1 MKQTETTNPG
11 KKKHALFLFIAAW
24 ITCLLVIAAFEP
36 VSTGY
41 FGRKILPSW
50 DDYIPFQVKKIAGSL
65 TVQPVEKSTA
75 VKNNLY
81 TGDNYKHL
89 EKFFKKLSDLEK
101 KGGTVRIYHTGDS
114 QIARDNLTGRLKRN
128 FQKDFGDGGRGI
140 VNPRHTEYTRLTDH
154 VNPTPDSEFILR
166 DVYCYPTRSDAAP
179 ELGFIG
185 SSSIPRS
192 PMSSTVH
199 KAPEN
204 GAPWKSVDIYLRSPL
219 KLMEATA
226 KYIVNI
232 EYNGTKQTKEI
243 ELGADKT
250 GKLHFDVPD
259 VKTIS
264 MNLNGTKGLMPYVDG
279 INFES
284 GKGVAYTTSVC
295 TGYEITWLG
304 WIPPRHL
311 EEGMVAYG
319 PDLLLYNFGG
329 NEASRLLN
337 FDNYNRDILIR
348 DTKDFL
354 MRMKKHNPDA
364 DIILVAPLEF
374 LLKNRIGVR
383 EVFKQQ
389 QEVRDI
395 FHQIAK
401 ELGLGYYDMYTA
413 AGGEGHLLR
422 FLDAGLAT
430 TDYVHLSLKGAD
442 HMGDIFYKEIMD
454 TYKGYQKYSEK
465 IAKQNLALMQEKKD
479 RIINFDS
486 ASFAWFFIAVLIFL
500 NFIVRI
506 PALKIFILL
515 AASYGFFAGGLVWPL
530 VLIFVS
536 VMLNYFWGV
545 AITWQKSLGENGTRL
560 LALSVI
566 LNVSALFVFRY
577 FDFTSQIA
585 NTYIGTHLPVL
596 YMALPVAVSF
606 YTLEAISYCI
616 DVWRGDIRAETSFF
630 KFALFLSFFPNIA
643 AGPIVRA
650 RQFLTDLKDG
660 RHFEVTS
667 EKVSLGV
674 FLIICGLIK
683 KIGAD
688 YLAFNFVDKVFANP
702 ALFSSVEILTG
713 LYGYGMHLYCT
724 FSGYADIAVG
734 CAMLLGFQLPEN
746 FMRPFQSSSITDF
759 CSRWFITVNA
769 WFRDYVYI
777 SFGGSKK
784 RVYFNLMAA
793 AVFCGIWYSAEIKF
807 IALGLFFG
815 TFLVIERASGFLKRE
830 IKTGFVRFIRIF
842 ITLQILIFGF
852 MIFRLKSWADFTAL
866 KSQLF
871 TMTTGVSNI
880 GLTIIIPVVLFYIW
894 HMSPI
899 SLKDKL
905 KKVFNDA
912 GPLLQG
918 GFAALITVFLYNIAI
933 ADFMPFIYLRF

>member
-1 MKQTETTNPG
+1 MIQYKTLNAV
-11 KKKHALFLFIAAW
+11 KKKHPLFLFFASWIA
-24 ITCLLVIAAFEP
+24 CLMIVAALEP
-36 VSTGY
+36 VSSRH

-50 DDYIPFQVKKIAGSL
+50 EDYIPFKIKNTIYSL
-65 TVQPVEKSTA
+65 TAQPDEKSSA

-81 TGDNYKHL
+81 TGENYKHL
-89 EKFFKKLSDLEK
+89 GNFFKKLSDLEK

-114 QIARDNLTGRLKRN
+114 QIARDNLTGKLKRN
-128 FQKDFGDGGRGI
+128 FQRDFGDGGRGV
-140 VNPRHTEYTRLTDH
+140 VNPRHTPYTALTDH
-154 VNPTPDSEFILR
+154 VNPTTDNEFILR

-192 PMSSTVH
+192 QLSSTVH

-204 GAPWKSVDIYLRSPL
+204 GAPWKSVDVYLRSPL
-219 KLMEATA
+219 KLMEASA
-226 KYIVNI
+226 KYVVNI
-232 EYNGTKQTKEI
+232 EYNGTRQTKEI

-259 VKTIS
+259 IKTIS
-264 MNLNGTKGLMPYVDG
+264 MNLNGTKGPMPYVDG

-354 MRMKKHNPDA
+354 IRMKKHNPNA

-374 LLKNRIGVR
+374 LLKNRAGVR

-395 FHQIAK
+395 FLQIARD
-401 ELGLGYYDMYTA
+401 LGLGYYDMYTA

-442 HMGDIFYKEIMD
+442 HMADIFYREIID
-454 TYKGYQKYSEK
+454 TYKGYQKHREK
-465 IAKQNLALMQEKKD
+465 TAKLELSFIQEKKD
-479 RIINFDS
+479 RIINFNS
-486 ASFAWFFIAVLIFL
+486 ASFAWFFIAVLVLL
-500 NFIVRI
+500 NFIVRF
-506 PALKIFILL
+506 PALRIFILI
-515 AASYGFFAGGLVWPL
+515 AASYVFYASDMIWPL
-530 VLIFVS
+530 GLIFVS
-536 VMLNYFWGV
+536 AFLNYFWGI

-560 LALSVI
+560 LAVSLL
-566 LNVSALFVFRY
+566 LNLGALFIFRY
-577 FDFTSQIA
+577 YDFTAQLG

-596 YMALPVAVSF
+596 SMVTPVAISF
-606 YTLEAISYCI
+606 YTLEAVSYCI
-616 DVWRGDIRAETSFF
+616 DVWRGETRAETNFF
-630 KFALFLSFFPNIA
+630 KFAMFFGFFPKLA

-650 RQFLTDLKDG
+650 RQFFADIQNG

-667 EKVSLGV
+667 EKVSLAV
-674 FLIICGLIK
+674 FLIMCGLIK
-683 KIGAD
+683 KTGAD
-688 YLAFNFVDKVFANP
+688 FLAFNFIDRVFANP
-702 ALFSSVEILTG
+702 AMFSSVEILTSV
-713 LYGYGMHLYCT
+713 YGYGMQIYCD
-724 FSGYADIAVG
+724 FSGYADIAIG
-734 CAMLLGFQLPEN
+734 SAMLLGFQLPEN
-746 FMRPFQSSSITDF
+746 FMRPFQSASITDF
-759 CSRWFITVNA
+759 FRRWFITLGT

-777 SFGGSKK
+777 SIGGSK
-784 RVYFNLMAA
+784 RVYFNIMAA
-793 AVFCGIWYSAEIKF
+793 AVLCGLWYGAGLKF
-807 IALGLFFG
+807 ILLGLFFG
-815 TFLVIERASGFLKRE
+815 TLLVIERASGLSRHE
-830 IKTGFVRFIRIF
+830 IKSGIVRWIRIF
-842 ITLQILIFGF
+842 ITLQIIIAGF
-852 MIFRLKSWADFTAL
+852 MIFRIKSIADFSAI
-866 KSQLF
+866 SSRFF
-871 TMTTGVSNI
+871 TMTPGISNTGIAIAVP
-880 GLTIIIPVVLFYIW
+880 IILFYVW
-894 HMSPI
+894 HMTPVR
-899 SLKDKL
+899 LKEKL
-905 KKVFNDA
+905 KELFNNA

-918 GFAALITVFLYNIAI
+918 GFAALVTAFLYNIAI
-933 ADFMPFIYLRF
+933 ADFLPFIFFRF